1 MARFGS
7 VSRIIIGREVRWKV
21 SVRYCVLAVG
31 EQATVTDR
39 GVRRV
44 DPGHTR
50 TVCSGYHRGPFFHV
64 SSESSHNTSKVT
76 KAKGK
81 QIRGRALTGL
91 SNTRAARRWSLHT
104 TLLKVTTK
112 KRREISRGRRPT
124 PPQRASTYVDVPL
137 RHLPGRAR
145 LSVPAYPRFRS
156 FATERGE
163 KFTALNHTRETKL
176 IGGGVKRTKEES
188 NECQGKPSFLL
199 STTAVQPS
207 SIRVHRLIRVP
218 YAFTLYHSHRAN
230 RLLADL
236 DRPFTSDISVRYV
249 LFFLL
254 FLFSFFIRD
263 MHEIFFCESFHKTGK
278 EITILILIVRSE
290 YTER

>member
-1 MARFGS
+1 M
-7 VSRIIIGREVRWKV
+7 
-21 SVRYCVLAVG
+21 LAVG

-112 KRREISRGRRPT
+112 KTREISRGRRD
-124 PPQRASTYVDVPL
+124 QHRRVHVDVPL

-145 LSVPAYPRFRS
+145 LSVLAYLRFRS
-156 FATERGE
+156 FAR
-163 KFTALNHTRETKL
+163 RE
-176 IGGGVKRTKEES
+176 
-188 NECQGKPSFLL
+188 
-199 STTAVQPS
+199 
-207 SIRVHRLIRVP
+207 VHR
-218 YAFTLYHSHRAN
+218 S
-230 RLLADL
+230 
-236 DRPFTSDISVRYV
+236 
-249 LFFLL
+249 
-254 FLFSFFIRD
+254 
-263 MHEIFFCESFHKTGK
+263 
-278 EITILILIVRSE
+278 
-290 YTER
+290 

>member
-1 MARFGS
+1 M
-7 VSRIIIGREVRWKV
+7 
-21 SVRYCVLAVG
+21 LAVG

-188 NECQGKPSFLL
+188 NKCQGKPSFLL
-199 STTAVQPS
+199 STTAVLDPCTPS
-207 SIRVHRLIRVP
+207 NPRTLRFHALSLASRQSSPRRSRSPVYIRYFRTIR
-218 YAFTLYHSHRAN
+218 TLFPSFS
-230 RLLADL
+230 L
-236 DRPFTSDISVRYV
+236 
-249 LFFLL
+249 LFFHTRYARNILL
-254 FLFSFFIRD
+254 REFS
-263 MHEIFFCESFHKTGK
+263 
-278 EITILILIVRSE
+278 
-290 YTER
+290 